1 MPISQSHKAE
11 FMTPAGSAPK
21 YDLHCHST
29 ASDGML
35 PPADVVARAH
45 ANGVTTLALTDHDG
59 LSGLPEAQAAAVA
72 LGVSLV
78 PGTEISV
85 EWNDHSVHVVG
96 LQIDPHNPAIVTG
109 LDRIRIGRANRA
121 ERIAAELEKVGFH
134 GILARTMTYVGNPE
148 LVSRAHF
155 ARALVEMGACRE
167 VKQVFDRYLTP
178 GKPGYVPH
186 PWPSL
191 AEALGWIRAAGGVAV
206 IAHPGRYRMSN
217 KELGKLFEAFR
228 DLGGEA
234 IEVASGSHTPE
245 QIVHFGRQARHYA
258 FMGSQGSDFHGPDES
273 YVDLG
278 RSLPLPEGVVP
289 VWNNW

>member
-1 MPISQSHKAE
+1 MNLAVKPRR
-11 FMTPAGSAPK
+11 

-35 PPADVVARAH
+35 PPAEVVARAH
-45 ANGVTTLALTDHDG
+45 TNGVTTLALTDHDG
-59 LSGLPEAQAAAVA
+59 LSGLPEAQAAAEA
-72 LGVSLV
+72 LGLDFVA
-78 PGTEISV
+78 GTEISV
-85 EWNDHSVHVVG
+85 EWNDHSVHIVG
-96 LQIDPHNPAIVTG
+96 LRIDPQNPAIVG
-109 LDRIRIGRANRA
+109 ELDGIRLGRANRA
-121 ERIAAELEKVGFH
+121 EKIAAELEKVGFS
-134 GILARTMTYVGNPE
+134 GILARTMTYVGNPD

-191 AEALGWIRAAGGVAV
+191 AEALAWIRAAGGVAV

-245 QIVHFGRQARHYA
+245 QIAHFGRQARHYA

-289 VWNNW
+289 VWNDW

>member
-1 MPISQSHKAE
+1 
-11 FMTPAGSAPK
+11 MTPAGSAPK

-59 LSGLPEAQAAAVA
+59 LAGLPEAQAAAVA

-85 EWNDHSVHVVG
+85 EWNDHSVHIVG
-96 LQIDPHNPAIVTG
+96 LQIDPLNPAIVAG
-109 LDRIRIGRANRA
+109 LDHIRIGRANRA

-191 AEALGWIRAAGGVAV
+191 TEALAWIRAAGGVAV

-217 KELGKLFEAFR
+217 QELGKLFEAFR

-234 IEVASGSHTPE
+234 IEVASGCHTPE
-245 QIVHFGRQARHYA
+245 QIAHFGRQARHYA

-278 RSLPLPEGVVP
+278 RSPPLPEGVVP

>member
-1 MPISQSHKAE
+1 MNLAVKPRR
-11 FMTPAGSAPK
+11 

-35 PPADVVARAH
+35 PPAEVVARAH
-45 ANGVTTLALTDHDG
+45 TNGVSTLALTDHDG
-59 LSGLPEAQAAAVA
+59 LSGLPEAQAAAEVLGLDFVA
-72 LGVSLV
+72 
-78 PGTEISV
+78 GTEISV
-85 EWNDHSVHVVG
+85 EWNDHSVHIVG
-96 LQIDPHNPAIVTG
+96 LRIDPQSPAIVAG
-109 LDRIRIGRANRA
+109 LDGIRLGRANRA
-121 ERIAAELEKVGFH
+121 EKIAAELEKVGFS
-134 GILARTMTYVGNPE
+134 GILARTMTYVGNPD

-155 ARALVEMGACRE
+155 ARALVDMGACRE

-178 GKPGYVPH
+178 GKPGYVAH

-191 AEALGWIRAAGGVAV
+191 ADALGWIRAAGGVAV

-217 KELGKLFEAFR
+217 KELGKLFEVFR

-245 QIVHFGRQARHYA
+245 QIAHFGRQARHYA
-258 FMGSQGSDFHGPDES
+258 FMGSQGSDFHGPNES

-289 VWNNW
+289 VWNDW

>member
-1 MPISQSHKAE
+1 MNLAVKPRR
-11 FMTPAGSAPK
+11 

-35 PPADVVARAH
+35 PPAEVVARAH
-45 ANGVTTLALTDHDG
+45 TNGVTTLALTDHDG
-59 LSGLPEAQAAAVA
+59 LSGLPEAQAAAEA
-72 LGVSLV
+72 LGLDFVA
-78 PGTEISV
+78 GTEISV
-85 EWNDHSVHVVG
+85 EWNDHSVHIVG
-96 LQIDPHNPAIVTG
+96 LRIDPQNPAIVG
-109 LDRIRIGRANRA
+109 ELDGIRLGRANRA
-121 ERIAAELEKVGFH
+121 EKIAAELEKVGFS
-134 GILARTMTYVGNPE
+134 GILARTMTYVGNPD

-155 ARALVEMGACRE
+155 ARALVDMGACRE

-178 GKPGYVPH
+178 GKPGYVAH

-191 AEALGWIRAAGGVAV
+191 ADALGWIRAAGGVAV

-217 KELGKLFEAFR
+217 KELGKLFEVFR

-245 QIVHFGRQARHYA
+245 QIAHFGRQARHYA

-289 VWNNW
+289 VWNDW

>member
-1 MPISQSHKAE
+1 MPISQTHKDV
-11 FMTPAGSAPK
+11 FMNSAAPAPS

-35 PPADVVARAH
+35 PPAEVVARAH

-59 LSGLPEAQAAAVA
+59 LSGLSEAASAASD
-72 LGVSLV
+72 LGLDFV

-85 EWNDHSVHVVG
+85 EWDDHSVHIVG
-96 LQIDPHNPAIVTG
+96 LRIDPQNPMIVAG
-109 LDRIRIGRANRA
+109 LNGIRLGRATRA
-121 ERIAAELEKVGFH
+121 ERIAAELEKVGFN
-134 GILARTMTYVGNPE
+134 GILERTMAYVGNPE

-155 ARALVEMGACRE
+155 ARALVDMGACRE

-191 AEALGWIRAAGGVAV
+191 AEALGWIHAAGGVAV

-217 KELGKLFEAFR
+217 KQLGKLFEAFR

-234 IEVASGSHTPE
+234 IEVASGSHTPD
-245 QIVHFGRQARHYA
+245 QVAHFGRQARHYA

-278 RSLPLPEGVVP
+278 RCPSLPEGVVP
-289 VWNNW
+289 VWNGW